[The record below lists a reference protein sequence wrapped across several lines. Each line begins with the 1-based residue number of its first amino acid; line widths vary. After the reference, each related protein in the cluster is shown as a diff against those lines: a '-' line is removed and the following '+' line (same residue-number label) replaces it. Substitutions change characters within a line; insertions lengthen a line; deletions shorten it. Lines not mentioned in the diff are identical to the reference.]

1 MKSGSEPPIG
11 WLRARCSRRHDAAV
25 DAVFSRKNQHFWQP
39 AEESTDGYWRPLSE
53 ITGSSVKKKISTPPS
68 LPELIATL
76 NKAAG
81 RSKNAHW
88 ALVGEPT
95 AFGGLK
101 ITQLRLGN
109 GLKLFV
115 LDDNSTKVLS
125 YHTWFAVGSRHEHV
139 GKTGLAHLFEHLMF
153 NETKNLPAGTFDRQ
167 LESIGASSNAAT
179 WNDWTYYHQEF
190 PAWHLATV
198 IQLEAERMQ
207 NLVLRVPQVTSEK
220 EVVAN
225 ERRYRVDDDVDGTVG
240 ELLYKLAFEKHPY
253 HHPTIGW
260 MSDIE
265 GFTTADCR
273 AFYQQFYSPNNA
285 TLVVVG
291 NVDWHVLLST
301 IQAEY
306 GVIKPSTLPAEPTVV
321 EGVQKAERVERLSKP
336 TPTARVA
343 IGYKIPGMNDPDHI
357 ALTLL
362 AEVLLGGQSS
372 RWFRALVL
380 DGEVATDVGAN
391 ASPFRDPGL
400 FEIHGTARNHISA
413 DQLLAKIDELI
424 GQLGKSP
431 INDAEVERA
440 LARFELGFL
449 QGLQTVG
456 GRAEQIGFY
465 QIVLN
470 DPAGSLSRLT
480 AMRRLSASDLQ
491 AIALKYLKPKQRT
504 MILVQPDVAALKALE
519 SGSASS
525 EVAEVSA

>member
-1 MKSGSEPPIG
+1 MK
-11 WLRARCSRRHDAAV
+11 
-25 DAVFSRKNQHFWQP
+25 N
-39 AEESTDGYWRPLSE
+39 
-53 ITGSSVKKKISTPPS
+53 
-68 LPELIATL
+68 LIARL

-81 RSKNAHW
+81 RNKNAQW
-88 ALVGEPT
+88 TLVGEPIP
-95 AFGGLK
+95 FGGRN

-115 LDDNSTKVLS
+115 LEDQSTKVCS
-125 YHTWFAVGSRHEHV
+125 YHTWFAVGSRHEHE

-153 NETKNLPAGTFDRQ
+153 NETKNLPAGTFDRK
-167 LESIGASSNAAT
+167 LETIGASSNAAT

-198 IQLEAERMQ
+198 IKLEAERMQ

-240 ELLYKLAFEKHPY
+240 ELLYKLAFQKHPY

-260 MSDIE
+260 MADIE

-273 AFYQQFYSPNNA
+273 AFYKQYYSPNNA

-291 NVDWHVLLST
+291 NVDWKVLLT
-301 IQAEY
+301 TVQKEY
-306 GVIKPSTLPAEPTVV
+306 GVIKPAEIPAEPPVV
-321 EGVQKAERVERLSKP
+321 ESPQKTERVERLTKP

-372 RWFRALVL
+372 RWYRALVL
-380 DGEVATDVGAN
+380 DGEVATDVSAS

-400 FEIHGTARNHISA
+400 LEIHGTARNHASA
-413 DQLLAKIDELI
+413 EQLLAKVDSLVAS
-424 GQLGKSP
+424 LAANP
-431 INDAEVERA
+431 IHDAEVERA
-440 LARFELGFL
+440 IARFELGFL

-480 AMRRLSASDLQ
+480 AMRALTAAELQ
-491 AIALKYLKPKQRT
+491 TVALKYLKPERRT
-504 MILVQPDVAALKALE
+504 LILVEPDPTAPVANASEE
-519 SGSASS
+519 SGDEETAG
-525 EVAEVSA
+525 VSA